1 MKKKK
6 KIQIL
11 NLKSSKYYFLVFN
24 MKTVDNISKQLF
36 VVAYLESIE
45 NDGTADGFKP
55 LDLENIGKYEFSQKW
70 LEHIL

>member
-1 MKKKK
+1 M
-6 KIQIL
+6 
-11 NLKSSKYYFLVFN
+11 
-24 MKTVDNISKQLF
+24 
-36 VVAYLESIE
+36 VAYLESIE